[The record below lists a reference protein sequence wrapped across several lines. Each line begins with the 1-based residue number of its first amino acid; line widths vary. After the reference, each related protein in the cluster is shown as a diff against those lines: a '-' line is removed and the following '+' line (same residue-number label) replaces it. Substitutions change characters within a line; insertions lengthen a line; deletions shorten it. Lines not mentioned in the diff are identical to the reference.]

1 MHITQDGLLGSQTLG
16 SLRAVL
22 APKVAGL
29 ANLSNS
35 AGGGAAAGC
44 RALLAFSSIAG
55 ALGSAGQGGYAA
67 ANSAVDAWS
76 AAAAV
81 QVKLSAYLLSASET
95 LHIGAGCAKHTCAA
109 CQVK

>member
-1 MHITQDGLLGSQTLG
+1 MQITQDGLLGSQTLG

-29 ANLSNS
+29 ANLASGT
-35 AGGGAAAGC
+35 GGGAAAGC
-44 RALLAFSSIAG
+44 KALLAFSSIAG

-76 AAAAV
+76 GAAAA
-81 QVKLSAYLLSASET
+81 QV
-95 LHIGAGCAKHTCAA
+95 
-109 CQVK
+109 